1 MRGKKGE
8 EWGNDK
14 KIKFVR
20 IRMTSCREATA
31 MPRSDRRAAAV
42 NDNARSVA
50 ASETMLRRASLHRA
64 CMLSSLTKNI
74 RCVMKLRPPF
84 PASPLARST
93 ALDGGVKSA
102 LAVKTWI
109 RRSRWV

>member
-1 MRGKKGE
+1 
-8 EWGNDK
+8 
-14 KIKFVR
+14 
-20 IRMTSCREATA
+20 

-74 RCVMKLRPPF
+74 RCVMKLRSSLPPVLPTTADQSRDQF
-84 PASPLARST
+84 TDLRYKSKIMVPPLT
-93 ALDGGVKSA
+93 QTLLKKLALSLDWGPNISV
-102 LAVKTWI
+102 
-109 RRSRWV
+109 

>member
-8 EWGNDK
+8 KWGNDK

-50 ASETMLRRASLHRA
+50 APTLRAKPCCAALHCAS
-64 CMLSSLTKNI
+64 MLSSLTK
-74 RCVMKLRPPF
+74 V
-84 PASPLARST
+84 SG
-93 ALDGGVKSA
+93 AL
-102 LAVKTWI
+102 
-109 RRSRWV
+109 

>member
-8 EWGNDK
+8 KWGNDK

-50 ASETMLRRASLHRA
+50 APTLRAKPCCAAPRCTALVCYLRSPKYPVRYEITPSVPRLSPRSLHR
-64 CMLSSLTKNI
+64 S
-74 RCVMKLRPPF
+74 
-84 PASPLARST
+84 
-93 ALDGGVKSA
+93 
-102 LAVKTWI
+102 
-109 RRSRWV
+109 

>member
-31 MPRSDRRAAAV
+31 AAPPLLTITLARSPLQLSERNHAAPRRAA
-42 NDNARSVA
+42 
-50 ASETMLRRASLHRA
+50 RRLYALFAHQS
-64 CMLSSLTKNI
+64 I

-84 PASPLARST
+84 VPRLSPRS
-93 ALDGGVKSA
+93 LH
-102 LAVKTWI
+102 
-109 RRSRWV
+109 RS

>member
-31 MPRSDRRAAAV
+31 AAPPLLTITLAQSPLQLSERNHAAPRRAAPRLYALFAHQKYPV
-42 NDNARSVA
+42 RYEITPSVRSPPLPSLAPPLLTA
-50 ASETMLRRASLHRA
+50 A
-64 CMLSSLTKNI
+64 
-74 RCVMKLRPPF
+74 
-84 PASPLARST
+84 
-93 ALDGGVKSA
+93 
-102 LAVKTWI
+102 
-109 RRSRWV
+109 